1 MCREVSDS
9 RILLIFH
16 FLNSSKI
23 KANLDKNL
31 QFRNKGRNCLDPAF
45 FFSNIQQQEIQVFM
59 AKS

>member
-1 MCREVSDS
+1 MCREVSDA

-45 FFSNIQQQEIQVFM
+45 FFFKYPTTRNTSFCG
-59 AKS
+59 